1 MERTRITRLPDRARS
16 EVSALHALLDA
27 VPLAHVGLVTE
38 AGSPVVIPTAV
49 ARDGRQ
55 VLIHGSTGSPWMRRL
70 AGGAE
75 ACLTVTALDALVV
88 ARSGFESSYRYRSA
102 VLFGR
107 FSVVSGPEKV
117 RALDVVV
124 DRLVPGRVGEVRRP
138 LARELAATLVLAM
151 PVTEWSLK
159 VADGWPEDGDT
170 DVAGPAWAGV
180 LPLVSSFGKPQPAPD
195 LRAGIELPPSVHALA
210 APPPPV
216 LAGRPRSDRG
226 RPT

>member
-1 MERTRITRLPDRARS
+1 MERTRITRLADRART
-16 EVSALHALLDA
+16 ELEELHALLDA
-27 VPLAHVGLVTE
+27 VPLAHIGLVTA

-49 ARDGRQ
+49 ARDGDH

-75 ACLTVTALDALVV
+75 ACVTVTALDALVV

-107 FSVVSGPEKV
+107 FSVVSGTEKE

-124 DRLVPGRVGEVRRP
+124 DRLIPGRVGELRRP
-138 LARELAATLVLAM
+138 RARELAATLLLAM

-159 VADGWPEDGDT
+159 VADGWPEDDT
-170 DVAGPAWAGV
+170 DDVTGPAWAGI
-180 LPLVSSFGKPQPAPD
+180 LPVASGFGVPQPAPD
-195 LRAGIELPPSVHALA
+195 LRSGIEIPPSVGALA
-210 APPPPV
+210 PSPDPAPHPC
-216 LAGRPRSDRG
+216 D
-226 RPT
+226 